1 MKRASG
7 SRWVSVV
14 SVVSVVVLSVAA
26 GCVLT
31 SSAESGPG
39 ASSVLVPITPCRLM
53 DTRAGAGVGVR
64 ALPIGAGETYAPL
77 VWGTN
82 GNCTIPV
89 SATAVSMNVTFVN
102 PSAQSYLTV
111 YPPDA
116 VLPITSNLNWVAGQ
130 APAPNAVTVRL
141 SADGRVGF
149 YNFVGSVDLI
159 ADIVGYYEPSAG
171 GVPGPAGPTGPTG
184 PTGATGPK
192 GETGPVGPVGAQ
204 GVSGADGRTVLSGQG
219 VPDEMVG
226 VDGDFYIDVEKWAIF
241 GPKDHGTWPEP
252 TEMIGPQ
259 GATGPTGATGATG
272 DPGPRPAHVVWVA
285 ASGGDFTT
293 VTAALNSITDNSSTN
308 QYVIKVAPGTYTEPN
323 GISLKD
329 YVDIEGS
336 GQDVT
341 TITCPGCSEVMSAF
355 GPLTSEVR
363 HLTVGTAANF
373 LGISN
378 LYVAAGSVSFL
389 HVTANG
395 EYAVYNHNSSPTMNN
410 VTANGVFDGVYN
422 YYSSPTMNN
431 VTANGEHG
439 VYNVGS
445 APTIRNSVITGSSFS
460 IGNFSAS
467 TAKVANCILSGPL
480 LGAGTFTGSYG
491 NVTPDFVPVANP

>member
-171 GVPGPAGPTGPTG
+171 GVPGPAGPAGPA
-184 PTGATGPK
+184 GATGPA
-192 GETGPVGPVGAQ
+192 GPAGLTGP
-204 GVSGADGRTVLSGQG
+204 
-219 VPDEMVG
+219 
-226 VDGDFYIDVEKWAIF
+226 
-241 GPKDHGTWPEP
+241 
-252 TEMIGPQ
+252 
-259 GATGPTGATGATG
+259 TG
-272 DPGPRPAHVVWVA
+272 DPGPRPAQVVWVA
-285 ASGGDFTT
+285 TSGGDFTT
-293 VTAALNSITDNSSTN
+293 IGFENDGGLVAQTLFDVAVQAVVRRVELAVGKPLEKRRIAVIQHLGEWHLPGQKFLGQAAPETLVIGLGFLAQRVVCRHAGNGGILRKVGAGQVDVSFGRGGIAGSACSHGMSPRFIENWRDVGATHLHITDS
-308 QYVIKVAPGTYTEPN
+308 
-323 GISLKD
+323 
-329 YVDIEGS
+329 
-336 GQDVT
+336 
-341 TITCPGCSEVMSAF
+341 
-355 GPLTSEVR
+355 
-363 HLTVGTAANF
+363 
-373 LGISN
+373 
-378 LYVAAGSVSFL
+378 
-389 HVTANG
+389 
-395 EYAVYNHNSSPTMNN
+395 
-410 VTANGVFDGVYN
+410 
-422 YYSSPTMNN
+422 
-431 VTANGEHG
+431 
-439 VYNVGS
+439 
-445 APTIRNSVITGSSFS
+445 
-460 IGNFSAS
+460 
-467 TAKVANCILSGPL
+467 
-480 LGAGTFTGSYG
+480 
-491 NVTPDFVPVANP
+491 

>member
-171 GVPGPAGPTGPTG
+171 GVPGPAGPAGPA
-184 PTGATGPK
+184 GATGPA
-192 GETGPVGPVGAQ
+192 GPAGLTGP
-204 GVSGADGRTVLSGQG
+204 
-219 VPDEMVG
+219 
-226 VDGDFYIDVEKWAIF
+226 
-241 GPKDHGTWPEP
+241 
-252 TEMIGPQ
+252 
-259 GATGPTGATGATG
+259 TG
-272 DPGPRPAHVVWVA
+272 DPGPRPAQVIWVA
-285 ASGGDFTT
+285 TSGGDFTT
-293 VTAALNSITDNSSTN
+293 IGAALASITDNSSTSR
-308 QYVIKVAPGTYTEPN
+308 YLIKVAPGAYTETST
-323 GISLKD
+323 IVLKD
-329 YVDIEGS
+329 FVDIEGS
-336 GQDVT
+336 GQNVT
-341 TITCPGCSEVMSAF
+341 TITPTSEGPGLTAA

-363 HLTVGTAANF
+363 HLTVDVGTGAD
-373 LGISN
+373 GIYTTN
-378 LYVAAGSVSFL
+378 VVAGSVSFL
-389 HVTANG
+389 HVTAIGDRGVVNS
-395 EYAVYNHNSSPTMNN
+395 NSSPTMNN
-410 VTANGVFDGVYN
+410 VTASGISSGVMNFSSSPTMNSVTATGEFAVYN
-422 YYSSPTMNN
+422 ETSSPTMNN
-431 VTANGEHG
+431 VIANGSAAG
-439 VYNVGS
+439 VRNRTSSAPMMNGVTASGYYGMYNS
-445 APTIRNSVITGSSFS
+445 SSSPTIRNSVITGSSLS
-460 IGNFSAS
+460 ISNISSS
-467 TAKVANCILSGPL
+467 TAKVANCVLSGPL
-480 LGAGTFTGSYG
+480 SGAGTFTGSYG